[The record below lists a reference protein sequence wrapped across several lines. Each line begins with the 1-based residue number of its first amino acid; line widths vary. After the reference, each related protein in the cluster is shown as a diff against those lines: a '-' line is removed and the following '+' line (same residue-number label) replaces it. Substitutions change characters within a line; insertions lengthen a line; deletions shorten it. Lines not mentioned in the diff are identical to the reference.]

1 MKRTQKDRCLHID
14 KMSPTVD
21 ELIVI
26 PVKMSIA
33 EGKYF
38 AMLDKLI

>member
-1 MKRTQKDRCLHID
+1 
-14 KMSPTVD
+14 MSPTVD